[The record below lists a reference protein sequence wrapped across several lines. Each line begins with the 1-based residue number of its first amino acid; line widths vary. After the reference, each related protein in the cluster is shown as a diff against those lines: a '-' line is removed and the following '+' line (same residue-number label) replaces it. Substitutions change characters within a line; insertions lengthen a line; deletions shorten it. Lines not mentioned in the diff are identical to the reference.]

1 MSQQTSQP
9 QPGASPAHAGA
20 PRKLRFGEVLVQ
32 EGILS
37 EAQLK
42 KALLEQQTAGRP
54 LGEMLVDQGVM
65 TPAALV
71 QLLARSL
78 GVRGVQLRHGLI
90 DPAVFKLLGG
100 DEAERLLSI
109 PLFKVHGTLTVAM
122 TEPQSLPKIDRL
134 RQLTGC
140 KIRPALALEPNVR
153 EFVKKYA
160 AGETT
165 VDAFLTSLAES
176 DVEVVERECV
186 DEGPATD
193 LDKMVAG
200 SPIINLV
207 NVALL
212 TAVRDKASDI
222 HLEPTKSGTR
232 IRYRIDGV
240 LRDLMRPPAGMHAA
254 IVSRVKVI
262 GKMDIAEKRLP
273 QEGRVHI
280 VAEGR
285 EIDLRVSSMPTLLG
299 EKLVV
304 RILDKSNLRV
314 RMEDLGFRAE
324 ALAAF
329 QRMLRQPHGLVLVTG
344 PTGSGKTTT
353 LYSALDLVRS
363 PELNIVTI
371 EDPVEYQLDLINQ
384 THVHEAV
391 GMTFARAL
399 RSILRQDPDVI
410 MVGEIRDQE
419 TARVAVQAA
428 LTGHLVLATL
438 HTNDAPGAVA
448 RLLDMGIEPYLLSSA
463 LNGAVAQ
470 RLARS
475 ICTGCATKY
484 YPGEQELRDAGLV
497 DKSNKSF
504 RKGGGCQQCH
514 DSGFQGRFGIY
525 EVMEVTPE
533 LRRMVH
539 KAAPTHELRDNVREQ
554 GGRTL
559 REDGVACALEG
570 RRGLD
575 GVLRVTHSEDD
586 MACARARRGRRVD
599 HDREDDDEGSGMK
612 LAYTAVDAAGRNVS
626 DTVDA
631 TDASEAIE
639 ARAPPGPVRRA
650 DQDRRREVGRGR
662 CRRRPRAAQAVR
674 VEAAEESGDVH
685 AAALGARVVRHAARA
700 GAGLARAAGE
710 GAGRGATCSSRSAPP
725 AWRRA
730 PRSPRRWRSSPTSS
744 TPSAAA

>member
-1 MSQQTSQP
+1 MAQT
-9 QPGASPAHAGA
+9 PGPTPPKG
-20 PRKLRFGEVLVQ
+20 KLRIGEMLVQ
-32 EGILS
+32 EGLLS

-42 KALLEQQTAGRP
+42 KALIEQQSSGRP
-54 LGEMLVDQGVM
+54 LGEMLMEQGVINNA
-65 TPAALV
+65 TLV
-71 QLLARSL
+71 QMLARTL
-78 GVRGVQLRHGLI
+78 GIPGCQLRHGLI
-90 DPAVFKLLGG
+90 DPAVFKLVGA
-100 DEAERLLSI
+100 DEAERLLAV
-109 PLFKVHGTLTVAM
+109 PMFKVHGTLTVAM

-140 KIRPALALEPNVR
+140 KVRPVLALEANVR
-153 EFVKKYA
+153 EFIKKYA
-160 AGETT
+160 AGETN

-176 DVEVVERECV
+176 DVEVVERESV
-186 DEGPATD
+186 DEGPTTD

-212 TAVRDKASDI
+212 TEVRDKPSDI
-222 HLEPTKSGTR
+222 HIEPHKNGTR

-240 LRDLMRPPAGMHAA
+240 LRDLMKPPAGMHAA

-304 RILDKSNLRV
+304 RILDKANLRV
-314 RMEDLGFRAE
+314 RLEDLGFRSE
-324 ALAAF
+324 ALGSF
-329 QRMLRQPHGLVLVTG
+329 KRMLTQPHGLVLVTG

-353 LYSALDLVRS
+353 LYSALDLLRS

-384 THVHEAV
+384 THVHESIGLSVAK
-391 GMTFARAL
+391 AL

-448 RLLDMGIEPYLLSSA
+448 RLLDMHIEPYLLSSA

-475 ICTGCATKY
+475 ICQGCATKY
-484 YPGEQELRDAGLV
+484 YPTERELKDAGLS
-497 DKSNKSF
+497 DKTNKAF
-504 RKGGGCQQCH
+504 RKGAGCQQCH

-525 EVMEVTPE
+525 EVMEVTSE

-539 KAAPTHELRDNVREQ
+539 KAAPSHELRAEFRRMGE
-554 GGRTL
+554 RTL
-559 REDGVACALEG
+559 REEGVL
-570 RRGLD
+570 RSLD
-575 GVLRVTHSEDD
+575 GMSSLEAVLRVTHSED
-586 MACARARRGRRVD
+586 
-599 HDREDDDEGSGMK
+599 
-612 LAYTAVDAAGRNVS
+612 
-626 DTVDA
+626 
-631 TDASEAIE
+631 SE
-639 ARAPPGPVRRA
+639 P
-650 DQDRRREVGRGR
+650 
-662 CRRRPRAAQAVR
+662 
-674 VEAAEESGDVH
+674 
-685 AAALGARVVRHAARA
+685 LGY
-700 GAGLARAAGE
+700 E
-710 GAGRGATCSSRSAPP
+710 SRSAKEHSAPRPAPSTPNAAANPP
-725 AWRRA
+725 AREVA
-730 PRSPRRWRSSPTSS
+730 
-744 TPSAAA
+744 